1 MATWTVNGI
10 GSNSTGSFTL
20 PANTGTTDK
29 SYTVTY
35 DDGNGNTATTSV
47 TVSACDIEYVFMI
60 NDGVTSYS
68 VDVPCSG
75 DTVSA
80 FIASYTRT
88 SNQDYVS
95 TVNCSVTS
103 APSWISSYSL
113 SPSEVIG
120 GFDIEAQVPANT
132 AGSRSGTFTVTQN
145 ESGEKVSFIVN
156 QPNCSKTRNIIICST
171 GTTSENKLV
180 LHLAAQDHR
189 IPIGTSIKCLFDV
202 VYIHRTDDSS
212 GHTLVELTLEGGSTY
227 DEVVTE
233 VSLDTYIVK
242 SYCYASKGV
251 DSDDTYYYVYL
262 PDC

>member
-47 TVSACDIEYVFMI
+47 TVSAC
-60 NDGVTSYS
+60 
-68 VDVPCSG
+68 
-75 DTVSA
+75 
-80 FIASYTRT
+80 
-88 SNQDYVS
+88 
-95 TVNCSVTS
+95 
-103 APSWISSYSL
+103 
-113 SPSEVIG
+113 
-120 GFDIEAQVPANT
+120 
-132 AGSRSGTFTVTQN
+132 SR
-145 ESGEKVSFIVN
+145 
-156 QPNCSKTRNIIICST
+156 TRNIIICST